1 MEPIITTAI
10 ISGIASIGKVAIK
23 GGYTALKNH
32 LIEKLGAE
40 SDLIDAVERYEKK
53 PDSEARKAAIQE
65 EVELSGVEN
74 HPDMVKLAQDLI
86 EQIKQQPGGQ
96 DIINQSQTNTV
107 SNVNVGGDF
116 EFKPTQ
122 EGKNN

>member
-10 ISGIASIGKVAIK
+10 ISGIASIGKVVIK

-107 SNVNVGGDF
+107 SNVNVGGNF

>member
-10 ISGIASIGKVAIK
+10 ISGIASLGKAVIK
-23 GGYTALKNH
+23 EGYTALKKH
-32 LIEKLGAE
+32 LVEKLGE
-40 SDLIDAVERYEKK
+40 DSDLIDAVERFEKK

-65 EVELSGVEN
+65 EVELSGVHK
-74 HPDMVKLAQDLI
+74 HPDMLKLAQDLI

-107 SNVNVGGDF
+107 SNVNVGGNF

-122 EGKNN
+122 EGKSS

>member
-10 ISGIASIGKVAIK
+10 ISGIASIGKVVIK

-65 EVELSGVEN
+65 EVELSCVEN

-107 SNVNVGGDF
+107 SNVNVGGNF

>member
-10 ISGIASIGKVAIK
+10 ISGIASIGKVVIK

>member
-10 ISGIASIGKVAIK
+10 ISGIASIGKVVIK
-23 GGYTALKNH
+23 GGYNALKNH

-74 HPDMVKLAQDLI
+74 QPDMVKLAQDLI

-107 SNVNVGGDF
+107 SNVTVGGNF

>member
-10 ISGIASIGKVAIK
+10 ISGIASIGKVVIK

-74 HPDMVKLAQDLI
+74 HPDMVKLARDLI

-107 SNVNVGGDF
+107 SNVNVGGNF

>member
-10 ISGIASIGKVAIK
+10 ISGIASIGKVVIK
-23 GGYTALKNH
+23 GGYNALKNH

-65 EVELSGVEN
+65 EVELSGVGN

-107 SNVNVGGDF
+107 SNVNVGGNF